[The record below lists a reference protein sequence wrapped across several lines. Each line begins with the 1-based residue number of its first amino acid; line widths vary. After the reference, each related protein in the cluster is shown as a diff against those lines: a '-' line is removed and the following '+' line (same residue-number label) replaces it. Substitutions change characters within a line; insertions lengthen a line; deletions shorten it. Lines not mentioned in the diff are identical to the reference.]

1 MRIFAF
7 AAAALSLAGQPAFE
21 VASVKLNKLDTR
33 GFIGAVPGRG
43 GFTGF
48 KGASVRLI
56 VLVMQAYNVADW
68 QISGLPEWGQSD
80 GFEIDAKAENPTSY
94 EQVRLMLQALLADR
108 FKLKV
113 RREIREEPVY
123 ALALEKDSPN
133 LVPHADDG
141 TLPVI
146 RTGIKPGELIFEN
159 MPIARLA
166 MLVRGETHRTVLDKT
181 GLDGSYD
188 FKLQYASSQRKAPDS
203 SPELG

>member
-1 MRIFAF
+1 MRALAF
-7 AAAALSLAGQPAFE
+7 AVFALSLIGQPAFD

-48 KGASVRLI
+48 KGASVRLM
-56 VLVMQAYNVADW
+56 VLVMQAYNIADW

-94 EQVRLMLQALLADR
+94 EQIRLMLQTLLADR

-113 RREIREEPVY
+113 RRETREEPVY
-123 ALALEKDSPN
+123 ALVREKDSPN
-133 LVPHADDG
+133 LVPHPDDG

-146 RTGIKPGELIFEN
+146 RIGKPGERIFEN
-159 MPIARLA
+159 M
-166 MLVRGETHRTVLDKT
+166 
-181 GLDGSYD
+181 
-188 FKLQYASSQRKAPDS
+188 
-203 SPELG
+203 